1 MSEKVVSAE
10 AKGVV
15 HKVRDHVAVAST
27 FGLKVPR
34 PTHETTSN
42 RVVTASSSMLP
53 EEEKRK
59 GVYVARK
66 EVPVPR

>member
-1 MSEKVVSAE
+1 MSERTVTAE

-15 HKVRDHVAVAST
+15 HKKGRVATATT

-34 PTHETTSN
+34 KTHEITSN
-42 RVVTASSSMLP
+42 RVVTATSSMPP

-66 EVPVPR
+66 EVPVPK

>member
-1 MSEKVVSAE
+1 MSEKVINAE
-10 AKGVV
+10 AKGVI
-15 HKVRDHVAVAST
+15 HTKGRVATATT

-34 PTHETTSN
+34 KSHEPVGKVVVASTS
-42 RVVTASSSMLP
+42 MPP

>member
-1 MSEKVVSAE
+1 MSEKTVTAE
-10 AKGVV
+10 ARGVIHKKGN
-15 HKVRDHVAVAST
+15 VATATT

-34 PTHETTSN
+34 PTHEPTSN
-42 RVVTASSSMLP
+42 LVVTASSSMPP

-66 EVPVPR
+66 EVPIPK

>member
-10 AKGVV
+10 AKGVI
-15 HKVRDHVAVAST
+15 HKKGNVATATT

-34 PTHETTSN
+34 PAHETTSN
-42 RVVTASSSMLP
+42 RVVTASSSMPP

-66 EVPVPR
+66 SANIPR